1 MPNADPWPMI
11 HTERKALAADL
22 EPLSAQQWATPSLC
36 QGWTVQQVLG
46 HMAATA
52 AITPG
57 RFFPKLVASGFRFNA
72 MVAKDIANQ
81 TAGAPAETLANFY
94 QGSNLIIGAK
104 KGIAG
109 LTLRA
114 TDAEWSTGTGPE
126 VTGPMLS
133 LVLAMT
139 GREAGLDDLAGNG
152 LATLAGRG

>member
-1 MPNADPWPMI
+1 MVGESVVHGEDI
-11 HTERKALAADL
+11 RR
-22 EPLSAQQWATPSLC
+22 PLGIGRLYPIAT
-36 QGWTVQQVLG
+36 
-46 HMAATA
+46 
-52 AITPG
+52 
-57 RFFPKLVASGFRFNA
+57 LVR
-72 MVAKDIANQ
+72 V
-81 TAGAPAETLANFY
+81 ANFY